1 MTCCETT
8 RVKDMKHF
16 KKNSRGFTMI
26 EIIAVLLVISI
37 IGAAAMISGVYSTS
51 DYDLTSQTDI
61 LESQLRYA
69 QARAMNSDV
78 VWGIEF
84 SSTTTY
90 SLFKYDADSGKVFVD
105 LPGENSST
113 VVFQDDNGTP
123 TGMTVTGGIIVSF
136 DSWGR
141 PYTGEPAAQ
150 TLQSEDDGWRTIT
163 LSYKGDTESIRVTNN
178 TGFIYI
184 P

>member
-1 MTCCETT
+1 MSQT
-8 RVKDMKHF
+8 MKHF
-16 KKNSRGFTMI
+16 KKNNRGFTMI
-26 EIIAVLLVISI
+26 EIIAVLIVIAI
-37 IGAAAMISGVYSTS
+37 LGTTAMISGVYSTS

-61 LESQLRYA
+61 LESHLRYA
-69 QARAMNSDV
+69 QTRAMNTDI
-78 VWGIEF
+78 VWGIDF

-90 SLFKYDADSGKVFVD
+90 SLFKYTGGSKVPVD
-105 LPGENSST
+105 LPGEASST
-113 VVFQDDNGTP
+113 VVFQDQNGNP

-136 DSWGR
+136 NSR
-141 PYTGEPAAQ
+141 GEPCTDVPAQ

-163 LSYKGDTESIRVTNN
+163 LSYEGDKTIRVTNN

>member
-1 MTCCETT
+1 
-8 RVKDMKHF
+8 
-16 KKNSRGFTMI
+16 MI
-26 EIIAVLLVISI
+26 EIIAVLI
-37 IGAAAMISGVYSTS
+37 IIAILGTTAMISGVYSTS
-51 DYDLTSQTDI
+51 DYDLASQADI

-69 QARAMNSDV
+69 QTRAMNSDV

-84 SSTTTY
+84 SGTTTY
-90 SLFKYDADSGKVFVD
+90 SLFKYDTVNGRVPAD
-105 LPGENSST
+105 LPGKDTST

-141 PYTGEPAAQ
+141 PYTGEPPAQ
-150 TLQSEDDGWRTIT
+150 TLQTEGAWRTIT

>member
-1 MTCCETT
+1 
-8 RVKDMKHF
+8 
-16 KKNSRGFTMI
+16 MI

-51 DYDLTSQTDI
+51 DYDLTSQADI

-113 VVFQDDNGTP
+113 VFSK
-123 TGMTVTGGIIVSF
+123 M
-136 DSWGR
+136 
-141 PYTGEPAAQ
+141 
-150 TLQSEDDGWRTIT
+150 IT
-163 LSYKGDTESIRVTNN
+163 APRRE
-178 TGFIYI
+178 
-184 P
+184 

>member
-1 MTCCETT
+1 MLQT
-8 RVKDMKHF
+8 MKHF

-26 EIIAVLLVISI
+26 EIIAVLIVIAI
-37 IGAAAMISGVYSTS
+37 LGTTAMISGVYSTS
-51 DYDLTSQTDI
+51 DYDLTSQADI

-136 DSWGR
+136 DSRGK
-141 PYTGEPAAQ
+141 PYTDVPAQ
-150 TLQSEDDGWRTIT
+150 TLQSEYDGWRTIT